1 MKKLNKIKAAI
12 FSTTRAEFGILRPL
26 IQNLQR
32 NKLFE
37 VKFFVGGTHVLKNF
51 GNTINE
57 IKKSNIKIDDIFD
70 YANNNNDDYSLTQSM
85 SLEVKK
91 ISNIFKKYRFDL
103 IIVLGDRYELLPIIL
118 NAILF
123 RKIIVHIGGGEATQG
138 LIDEQVRNMVTKASH
153 LHFTSSETYSKK
165 ILHMGEERK
174 RIFNVGSLSIDGI
187 KKVKKLSKDKIYQ
200 QLSISKKKPI
210 VLMTYHPVT
219 LENRIS
225 DKEQINNLLDVLE
238 QFEFNLIITSPNN
251 EIGTDEIKKTIA
263 SKVNKNRDFFYFD
276 SLGFDFYHQVLRHT
290 LFVIGNS
297 SSGIVEVPYYK
308 IPTVNI
314 GIRQKNRLRH
324 ESIIDVDYSK
334 SSIKKGILKATEL
347 KFRNRLKKMKF
358 KFGNGRS
365 AQKIEKLLSNYKKI
379 KNIMLK

>member
-91 ISNIFKKYRFDL
+91 ISKIFKKYRFDL

-123 RKIIVHIGGGEATQG
+123 RKIC
-138 LIDEQVRNMVTKASH
+138 S
-153 LHFTSSETYSKK
+153 Y
-165 ILHMGEERK
+165 
-174 RIFNVGSLSIDGI
+174 
-187 KKVKKLSKDKIYQ
+187 
-200 QLSISKKKPI
+200 
-210 VLMTYHPVT
+210 
-219 LENRIS
+219 
-225 DKEQINNLLDVLE
+225 
-238 QFEFNLIITSPNN
+238 
-251 EIGTDEIKKTIA
+251 
-263 SKVNKNRDFFYFD
+263 
-276 SLGFDFYHQVLRHT
+276 
-290 LFVIGNS
+290 
-297 SSGIVEVPYYK
+297 
-308 IPTVNI
+308 
-314 GIRQKNRLRH
+314 
-324 ESIIDVDYSK
+324 
-334 SSIKKGILKATEL
+334 
-347 KFRNRLKKMKF
+347 
-358 KFGNGRS
+358 
-365 AQKIEKLLSNYKKI
+365 
-379 KNIMLK
+379 